1 MTAGQC
7 PDSAAPPATD
17 EGAEPAT
24 TRETHTADS
33 VPEQN
38 WLLETDASDPRRDRQ
53 VLVVGDTV
61 VGLTLTSL
69 LHRQGYDPLL
79 VCQSG
84 GAIESR
90 ATFLS
95 QPACR
100 VLDTLAID
108 TASSDNG
115 VPVQRVSFAQ
125 ASDSAEPSSVSSVS
139 SGRDDPGA
147 VVVDTRWLTDAL
159 EATLP
164 DRQRST
170 DRALAT
176 LSARDDGLEV
186 AFEDGITEWFDVLVD
201 ATLDGVAHRLTRTGT
216 SDPATL
222 AQYEAVVDTRTV
234 DSPQVREVWYS
245 NAVAQ
250 RLPVAGGAE
259 TLVRLTIPRTP
270 VASTSPGEVFHAL
283 IDEGVPGTRID
294 LPPADEWESTMVRQC
309 VDCGDS
315 DRIRWGTDRV
325 VACGT
330 AAYPT
335 VPATGFSP
343 WFGIESGLGFLSEL
357 IRETRPVSDV
367 IDAYTRQRSQRLGA
381 LRRTVRETREDHAYP
396 ALESAPTVLE
406 RVAELRQLT
415 LGSFLDSRLRAIQSD
430 GASPADQSR

>member
-1 MTAGQC
+1 M
-7 PDSAAPPATD
+7 
-17 EGAEPAT
+17 
-24 TRETHTADS
+24 
-33 VPEQN
+33 
-38 WLLETDASDPRRDRQ
+38 
-53 VLVVGDTV
+53 
-61 VGLTLTSL
+61 
-69 LHRQGYDPLL
+69 
-79 VCQSG
+79 
-84 GAIESR
+84 
-90 ATFLS
+90 
-95 QPACR
+95 
-100 VLDTLAID
+100 
-108 TASSDNG
+108 
-115 VPVQRVSFAQ
+115 
-125 ASDSAEPSSVSSVS
+125 
-139 SGRDDPGA
+139 
-147 VVVDTRWLTDAL
+147 
-159 EATLP
+159 
-164 DRQRST
+164 
-170 DRALAT
+170 
-176 LSARDDGLEV
+176 
-186 AFEDGITEWFDVLVD
+186 
-201 ATLDGVAHRLTRTGT
+201 AHRLTRTGT